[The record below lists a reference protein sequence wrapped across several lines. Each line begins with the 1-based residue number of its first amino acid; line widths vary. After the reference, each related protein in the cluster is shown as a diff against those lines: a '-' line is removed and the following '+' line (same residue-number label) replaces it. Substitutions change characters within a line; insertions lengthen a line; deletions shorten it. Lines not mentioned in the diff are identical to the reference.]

1 MKVNQ
6 EKIDNYLKKI
16 HGSTCPLCNH
26 NAWTISDQV
35 FQTPEFDYHGLLI
48 GGASYPIVPLT
59 CQYCGNTYFINA
71 LVSGLIEK
79 ESPTPSSIPNISS
92 ECNNKK

>member
-6 EKIDNYLKKI
+6 EKMAAYLKKI
-16 HGSTCPLCNH
+16 HGSTCPLCNS

-35 FQTPEFDYHGLLI
+35 FQTPEFDYKGLLI
-48 GGASYPIVPLT
+48 GGASYPVVPLT
-59 CQYCGNTYFINA
+59 CQVCGNTYFINA

-79 ESPTPSSIPNISS
+79 EPPTSSSKPNNSS
-92 ECNNKK
+92 ENNNEK